1 MGRVLANR
9 FLTEAGSCQEVFNP
23 VGEPVRGRGGCIARP
38 LRGFPEFAYRMGRA
52 RNSRCRPVGS
62 RAQTAGPVFPHSVR
76 KLRRAQ
82 ADPPPP
88 HRPTHLISTPIGT
101 RLMTATGSICRGV
114 PVRRDAPV
122 DPDLS
127 ENTDRSVP
135 PGQTTQHSTP
145 HRIAQKNH
153 RFNHTLQ
160 TGPGGCGAGRVCLN
174 TPATAG

>member
-1 MGRVLANR
+1 
-9 FLTEAGSCQEVFNP
+9 
-23 VGEPVRGRGGCIARP
+23 
-38 LRGFPEFAYRMGRA
+38 MGRA

-82 ADPPPP
+82 AAPPPP
-88 HRPTHLISTPIGT
+88 HRPTHLISTSIGT

-127 ENTDRSVP
+127 ENTDRSVRPARPHSIQHHTGSPKKP
-135 PGQTTQHSTP
+135 PFQP
-145 HRIAQKNH
+145 HTSDRAWWV
-153 RFNHTLQ
+153 RG
-160 TGPGGCGAGRVCLN
+160 GPGVLEHAGDGRLTGDSRGQLSERDACRSTGSTARVLA
-174 TPATAG
+174 PPRAA

>member
-88 HRPTHLISTPIGT
+88 HRPTHLISTSIGT

-114 PVRRDAPV
+114 PVRRDAALYRDIPSHH
-122 DPDLS
+122 DI
-127 ENTDRSVP
+127 
-135 PGQTTQHSTP
+135 PGRRGGAFRNPYHSMFMS
-145 HRIAQKNH
+145 HCLYRA
-153 RFNHTLQ
+153 
-160 TGPGGCGAGRVCLN
+160 GCV
-174 TPATAG
+174 ATSGTSAASNFGSIR